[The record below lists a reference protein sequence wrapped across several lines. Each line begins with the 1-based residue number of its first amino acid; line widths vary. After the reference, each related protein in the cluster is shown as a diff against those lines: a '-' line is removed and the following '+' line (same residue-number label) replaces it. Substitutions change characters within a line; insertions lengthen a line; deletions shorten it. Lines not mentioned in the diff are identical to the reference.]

1 VKPEKA
7 VLKHHICDDAGKER
21 EEAGSLPFGF
31 AQGRNDNQ
39 KGKSQNSKNKSN
51 RNRKTHN
58 KSTSSPA
65 STEPELLRY
74 G

>member
-1 VKPEKA
+1 MTEK
-7 VLKHHICDDAGKER
+7 R
-21 EEAGSLPFGF
+21 EEAGSLAPLGMTS
-31 AQGRNDNQ
+31 
-39 KGKSQNSKNKSN
+39 KKSKNN